1 MGKFARVCKVSCGL
15 ALAMLMASCA
25 TMSPEECQ
33 LAQWHEVGQRDG
45 ARGEPLSLLSS
56 RVEDCAKVNV
66 VVDTQAY
73 NDGRTA
79 GLGSYCRIENAVPVG
94 LSGATYAGV
103 CPPSVEPAFVYR
115 YQVARAV
122 YVLRNE
128 VKSLDSRTEF
138 LERRLRELNR
148 NEEDRMRGTNS
159 DAERNRIHKE
169 IDDQRS
175 GVRNELIETDRRI
188 RRKRDELRS
197 AEFDLSSLR

>member
-1 MGKFARVCKVSCGL
+1 MGIFVRVCKVSCGL

-33 LAQWHEVGQRDG
+33 LAQWREVGQRDG

-56 RVEDCAKVNV
+56 RIEDCAKVDV
-66 VVDTQAY
+66 VVDAQAY
-73 NDGRTA
+73 NDGRA
-79 GLGSYCRIENAVPVG
+79 SGLSNYCRIENAVPVG

-103 CPPSVEPAFVYR
+103 CPPLVEPAFVYR

-128 VKSLDSRTEF
+128 VRSLDGRTEF
-138 LERRLRELNR
+138 LERRLRELHR
-148 NEEDRMRGTNS
+148 NEEDRLRGANS
-159 DAERNRIHKE
+159 DTERNKIHRE
-169 IDDQRS
+169 LDDQRS
-175 GVRNELIETDRRI
+175 AIRNELMETDRRI

-197 AEFDLSSLR
+197 AEFDLNNLR